1 MEIWQRS
8 RQDKL
13 RSRAKTLVEM
23 RLHPSNVPVIK
34 NKSLIIGNYLV
45 KERNVN
51 ISYLKLDKLNAL
63 ESNLKLR

>member
-13 RSRAKTLVEM
+13 RSRAKKLVEM

-34 NKSLIIGNYLV
+34 NNSLIIGNYCVV

-51 ISYLKLDKLNAL
+51 LS
-63 ESNLKLR
+63 